1 MALTEGKGRNGG
13 TESQGKRGR
22 NDKLL
27 NSVDL
32 SCKLTKEKS
41 NIGKNKLHKDLEH
54 EQMFKMDVG
63 MKLGTDR
70 SSAQKQKAEKIAA
83 GMDELRLASPDK
95 IQKNKRPSRSRT
107 PGFLKS
113 KISRASSVSSLGSSR
128 SSSASSRSDSVSS
141 SSSSFR
147 SDSVSSSGRSR
158 SSSVSSASSRSSS
171 VSSSSSESSR
181 SSSVS
186 SSGSSQFDSLPSL
199 EKNHP
204 SSNYATLTSRPR
216 YSSREEKY
224 RRSRQIRSR
233 SRSRSLSKSCYRQSR
248 YRVSYR
254 SPFRYRSRS
263 RSRSR
268 SNLRRRRSRSGS
280 RSSYS
285 SRFPKNCHNSVDK
298 TQPLHRRSRSRS
310 WERSIHLTQKEAL
323 KWTALLGRCEKHIN
337 ESEDEEPVQKL
348 QSAPTR
354 LETNHWIA
362 FSMKNAV
369 AKPLNQKPSNGPVK
383 GSPENK
389 RKGSP
394 YGQWILVQSGCKNG
408 EKTKAR

>member
-323 KWTALLGRCEKHIN
+323 KWTALLGRCEEVLNIRSLPKKRPTFF
-337 ESEDEEPVQKL
+337 EDK
-348 QSAPTR
+348 SIGFNS
-354 LETNHWIA
+354 LEYTVSTWLHTVVH
-362 FSMKNAV
+362 FS
-369 AKPLNQKPSNGPVK
+369 SHF
-383 GSPENK
+383 
-389 RKGSP
+389 
-394 YGQWILVQSGCKNG
+394 
-408 EKTKAR
+408 